1 MNNKQTSSDMATLA
15 SQVLRDKNSSK
26 IAKSLAASAI
36 SQSNTDKQT
45 GAEMETKAS
54 NVLKSDK
61 YSDITHSLAGSILA
75 QSNKERH

>member
-1 MNNKQTSSDMATLA
+1 MNKKQTSDDIASLA
-15 SQVLRDKNSSK
+15 SQVLRDKNSSR

-36 SQSNTDKQT
+36 SQTNTNKQT

-61 YSDITHSLAGSILA
+61 YSDTTHSLAASILA